1 MVDPGSSEGRAEDR
15 RRAVEWDRIAADLP
29 DGLVVVDRE
38 GRFLQTNPAALRFL
52 GDAGG
57 DLLGKPSPFTP
68 TGAGRGGTYG
78 LLDDD
83 SVEQVT
89 TWSPPAGPRRELAY
103 RVRPSATDPS
113 LTVVAFRDVTAERH
127 RQRRLAAMARA
138 AVTLSAQGSP
148 VANLDALAAE
158 VVEADALTG
167 VEIVTVDEAGD
178 LRVEGTAG
186 FEHWPDFFE
195 RQREVERRGGTLRT
209 RDALRTA
216 EPVVVLNRWSAIRE
230 DPAWRPLHDYHTRPE
245 WDSFASVPLMIRGR
259 AAGVLNAFF
268 APGQTVGQRTLEF
281 LTAMAEQAA
290 IAVDYRA
297 LLQRERDLVRREE
310 RQRLARDLH
319 DSIVQQVFSIGMQAK
334 SLEVHAQRGDWLPA
348 ESVHRVAGEIG
359 LLSQAVLEDLQ
370 AMVHELRPSATA
382 WQGGLEEAVR
392 ALADR
397 TAKRTGL
404 LFALTV
410 GAGLERIEGE
420 MAEDVYRIVAEAVH
434 NVDKHAGAHRVTIR
448 SAVRDGHLRT
458 TVSDDGRGIGA
469 AGTGTSGTGSGHGL
483 KIMHERAARWG
494 GSVEVGPRRRG
505 GTLVRLTVPMGGRA
519 ATTGDG
525 RSRPDGRG

>member
-1 MVDPGSSEGRAEDR
+1 MVDPAGAAESAEVPR
-15 RRAVEWDRIAADLP
+15 PAVAWDRIVADLP
-29 DGLVVVDRE
+29 DGLAVVDRE
-38 GRFLQTNPAALRFL
+38 GRFVQANTAALRLL
-52 GDAGG
+52 GGAGG
-57 DLLGKPSPFTP
+57 DLLGQPSPFALTE
-68 TGAGRGGTYG
+68 GADSASYG

-83 SVEQVT
+83 GVERVT

-103 RVRPSATDPS
+103 RVRPLSADPS
-113 LTVVAFRDVTAERH
+113 LTAVAFRDVTAERH
-127 RQRRLAAMARA
+127 RQRRLSAMARA

-158 VVEADALTG
+158 VLKADALTG
-167 VEIVTVDEAGD
+167 VEIVTVDEASE

-186 FEHWPDFFE
+186 FERWPDFFE
-195 RQREVERRGGTLRT
+195 RQREVERRGGTLRM

-216 EPVVVLNRWSAIRE
+216 EPVVIPHRWSAIRE
-230 DPAWRPLHDYHTRPE
+230 DPAWQPLHDYHTRPE
-245 WDSFASVPLMIRGR
+245 WDSFASVPLLIRGR

-268 APGQTVGQRTLEF
+268 APGQMVGPRTLEF

-334 SLEVHAQRGDWLPA
+334 SLEVHAQRGERLPA
-348 ESVHRVAGEIG
+348 ESVHRVAGEVG
-359 LLSQAVLEDLQ
+359 ALSQAVLEDLQ
-370 AMVHELRPSATA
+370 ALVHELRPSATA

-392 ALADR
+392 ALAAR

-404 LFALTV
+404 RFALTI
-410 GAGLERIEGE
+410 GAGLERIEAE

-434 NVDKHAGAHRVTIR
+434 NVVKHAGAHRVTVR
-448 SAVRDGHLRT
+448 CGVRDGRLRA

-469 AGTGTSGTGSGHGL
+469 AGSGPPETGSGHGL

-494 GSVEVGPRRRG
+494 GSVEVQPGRRH
-505 GTLVRLTVPMGGRA
+505 GTLVRLAVPLGDRA
-519 ATTGDG
+519 GATST
-525 RSRPDGRG
+525 DGRG

>member
-1 MVDPGSSEGRAEDR
+1 MVDPAGAAGSTGDR
-15 RRAVEWDRIAADLP
+15 RPAVAWDLVAAELP
-29 DGLVVVDRE
+29 DGLAVVDRA
-38 GRFLQTNPAALRFL
+38 GRFVQANPAALR
-52 GDAGG
+52 
-57 DLLGKPSPFTP
+57 LLGGAGADLPGRPSPFALTEDGD
-68 TGAGRGGTYG
+68 GAPYG
-78 LLDDD
+78 LPDDD
-83 SVEQVT
+83 GVERVT
-89 TWSPPAGPRRELAY
+89 TWAPPAGPRRELAY
-103 RVRPSATDPS
+103 RVRPLAADPS
-113 LTVVAFRDVTAERH
+113 LSAVAFRDVTAELH
-127 RQRRLAAMARA
+127 RQRRLSAMARV
-138 AVTLSAQGSP
+138 AVTLSAQSSP

-158 VVEADALTG
+158 VLKADALTG
-167 VEIVTVDEAGD
+167 VEILTVDEAGD

-186 FEHWPDFFE
+186 FERWPDFFE
-195 RQREVERRGGTLRT
+195 RQREVERRGGALRM

-216 EPVVVLNRWSAIRE
+216 EPVVVPHRWSAIRE

-281 LTAMAEQAA
+281 LTSMAEQAA

-297 LLQRERDLVRREE
+297 LLQRERNLVRREE

-359 LLSQAVLEDLQ
+359 VLSQAVLEDLQ
-370 AMVHELRPSATA
+370 AMVHELRPSVTA

-392 ALADR
+392 ALAGR
-397 TAKRTGL
+397 TADRTGL
-404 LFALTV
+404 RFALTI
-410 GAGLERIEGE
+410 GAGLERIEAE

-434 NVDKHAGAHRVTIR
+434 NVVKHAGAHRVTIR
-448 SAVRDGHLRT
+448 SAVRDGRLRA

-469 AGTGTSGTGSGHGL
+469 AGSGGSGTGSGHGL

-494 GSVEVGPRRRG
+494 GSVVVEPRRRR
-505 GTLVRLTVPMGGRA
+505 GTLVRLTVPLGGRA
-519 ATTGDG
+519 AM
-525 RSRPDGRG
+525 SADGRG